1 MRKAM
6 ATAEVGDDVLDG
18 DPSVQRLEARVAEML
33 GKEGGLFMPSGTMA
47 NQCAIW
53 VWSERGT
60 EVLVD
65 AESHI
70 VHYELAG
77 TAAFSG
83 AQLRLVQGSGLV
95 MDAAAL
101 RAALRV
107 PSPHVPRASLVCVEN
122 THNGAGG
129 QVTSLAAMR
138 ALSEVADSAS
148 LPVHLDGAR
157 LWNASVASGASLSDL
172 ASCADSV
179 MVSFSKGLGA
189 PVGACLCGSRE
200 MVEEAREARRRF
212 GGGMRQSGI
221 LAAGALHGLEHRLPH
236 LAEDHRRAADL
247 ASRIDGAGGASV
259 IPPQTNIVMVDM
271 PPGVAADD
279 VVAIAESEQLLIS
292 AWRPTRL
299 RIVLHFEINDAMT
312 HRAAATLSRAL
323 ERVARG

>member
-1 MRKAM
+1 M

-65 AESHI
+65 PESHI

-259 IPPQTNIVMVDM
+259 IPPQTNIVMVEM

>member
-1 MRKAM
+1 
-6 ATAEVGDDVLDG
+6 
-18 DPSVQRLEARVAEML
+18 
-33 GKEGGLFMPSGTMA
+33 
-47 NQCAIW
+47 
-53 VWSERGT
+53 
-60 EVLVD
+60 
-65 AESHI
+65 